1 MIQNFW
7 KWCFK
12 CSALYYLRSI
22 SASRRENFYKEKLLL
37 LSYPQ
42 WVELLQ
48 AIGETESRIMR
59 QFEESRNLNE
69 AEFYAEKYEKIQ
81 ETKKLLEGAWI

>member
-12 CSALYYLRSI
+12 ISALYYLKSVK
-22 SASRRENFYKEKLLL
+22 ANRRGNFYKEKLMMI
-37 LSYPQ
+37 SYPQ

-48 AIGETESRIMR
+48 AIGETEGRILR
-59 QFEESRNLNE
+59 QFEKTRNLNE

-81 ETKKLLEGAWI
+81 ETKKLLESAWI